1 MHKQNFKP
9 KKIEELKGKD
19 KKEDQLTNQKLWKE
33 YE

>member
-19 KKEDQLTNQKLWKE
+19 KKEDQLTNQKL
-33 YE
+33 